1 MMKTTQFRTAGRFL
15 AIACLSTAL
24 FAGSVVTSF
33 AEAAVNLR
41 VYSSLPGDDSSA
53 HYIWYNRFKE
63 NINNNEKLKDQIKL
77 NYFPNGMLGKE
88 ADATQQV
95 RIGALN
101 IMISGTSI
109 WATLVPE
116 IGVLDLG
123 YLFKDY
129 DQVGKALDGKP
140 GDKLS
145 ELMMKK
151 ANVKVLGYGYNLGA
165 RNIYTKKNIEKPED
179 LKNLKVRVLPV
190 PNFIA
195 TLNHMGVVAIPMPGG
210 EVYSG
215 LQMGVIDG
223 VEHDAPTIYASKY
236 YEIVKNGTLTRHS
249 YNPLMIAMNNK
260 SFEQIPEELRPELL
274 AAAKEATE
282 YERLQASK
290 KELEAIK
297 NLEAK
302 GVKFRE
308 TDREAFAQQVQPVWT
323 SFLDQ
328 YPDMKP
334 IVEEITTTTVSDN
347 KP

>member
-1 MMKTTQFRTAGRFL
+1 MMKIKQLCSIRRFL
-15 AIACLSTAL
+15 AFTCLSTAL
-24 FAGSVVTSF
+24 IVGSTASTFAQ
-33 AEAAVNLR
+33 AALNFR
-41 VYSSLPGDDSSA
+41 VYSSLPGDESSA
-53 HYIWYNRFKE
+53 HYIWFTRFQE
-63 NINNNEKLKDQIKL
+63 NLNKNEKLNGQIKL
-77 NYFPNGMLGKE
+77 NYFANGMLGKE

-95 RIGALN
+95 RIGAIN

-129 DQVGKALDGKP
+129 DQVGKALDGNT
-140 GDKLS
+140 GNKLS
-145 ELMMKK
+145 ELMMSK
-151 ANVKVLGYGYNLGA
+151 ANVMVLGYGYNLGT
-165 RNIYTKKNIEKPED
+165 RNVYTKKVIEKPED
-179 LKNLKVRVLPV
+179 LKNLKIRVLPV

-195 TLNHMGVVAIPMPGG
+195 TLNHMGAVAIPMPGG
-210 EVYSG
+210 EVYSS

-236 YEIVKNGTLTRHS
+236 YEIIKNSTLTRHS
-249 YNPLMIAMNNK
+249 YNPLMIAMNKK
-260 SFEQIPEELRPELL
+260 SFDQIPEELRSEVL

-290 KELEAIK
+290 KEQEAIT
-297 NLEAK
+297 NLQAK
-302 GVKFRE
+302 GVTFRE
-308 TDREAFAQQVQPVWT
+308 IDRAHFAQQVYPVWKT
-323 SFLDQ
+323 FLEQ

-334 IVEEITTTTVSDN
+334 IVDEITAGASND